1 MNSRTLT
8 IVTAHPDD
16 ESLGFGGVIARY
28 AEAGADVT
36 LVTATRGER
45 GRWRGTPFGADAHPG
60 AEALGALREAELRAA
75 AAVLG
80 VRRVDVLGYADQ
92 GVDRVAPGTAI
103 AAIASHLRRER
114 PSVVLTFGPDGAYG
128 HPDHIAVSQLTSAA
142 VVAAADATF
151 ATGDPDDARPHAVAK
166 LYFLAWP
173 EEAWAAYQAAFTT
186 LVSRVDGVERRA
198 VPWPDWAIT
207 TTIDT
212 SAVADR
218 VWRAVQC
225 HDSQISGYEALQ
237 RVSPRHRDAI
247 WSRLSFYRAFSTVN
261 GGRTAERDVFEGL
274 PA

>member
-1 MNSRTLT
+1 MTPRTLT
-8 IVTAHPDD
+8 VVTAHPDD
-16 ESLGFGGVIARY
+16 ESLGFGGAIARY

-45 GRWRGTPFGADAHPG
+45 GRWRGTPFGADGHPG
-60 AEALGALREAELRAA
+60 ADALGQLREAELRAA
-75 AAVLG
+75 AGVLG
-80 VRRVDVLGYADQ
+80 VRRVDLLGYGDQ
-92 GVDRVAPGTAI
+92 GVDRVPPQSAI
-103 AAIASHLRRER
+103 AAIAAHLRRER

-128 HPDHIAVSQLTSAA
+128 HPDHIAMSQLTSAA
-142 VVAAADATF
+142 VVAAANPAFD
-151 ATGDPDDARPHAVAK
+151 TGDPDAGRPHAVAK

-225 HDSQISGYEALQ
+225 HDSQISGYEALR
-237 RVSPRHRDAI
+237 RVSDRHRDAI

-261 GGRTAERDVFEGL
+261 GGRTTERDVFEGL
-274 PA
+274 PS